1 MKLSLPLALLISFGS
16 LYGQSPDELLLKDFR
31 PRSIYNIQKTEI
43 KKAKYPAI
51 DMHSHAYAKTM
62 EEVRQWVKNMD
73 ETGIEKTIVMTGATG
88 DRFDSLYAVY
98 SQFGDRFEVWCG
110 FDYTGYQEE
119 GFGKAAVKEL
129 ERCFKVGATGVG
141 ELGDKGKGLWNS
153 YPTPAYG
160 MHIDDPRIQPLIRKC
175 GELGMPINVHV
186 AEPYWMYLPMNA
198 NNDGLMNAFEWQ
210 IDTTEEN
217 RLFHAELITTL
228 ENVVRDNPGTT
239 FIACH
244 IANCSHDLTIISA
257 LLDKYPNLHVDIGAR
272 FAEVAPVPKYASA
285 FLEKYSHRVLYGT
298 DMGFNQEMYRITFR
312 ILESGDEHFYEPEQ
326 FGYHWP
332 LNGFELSDQSLRN
345 IYQRNARA
353 ILDQ

>member
-1 MKLSLPLALLISFGS
+1 MKILVYCLLFFYASCAFGQDPAS
-16 LYGQSPDELLLKDFR
+16 LLLKDFK
-31 PRSIYNIQKTEI
+31 PVSIYNIPKSNIE
-43 KKAKYPAI
+43 KARYPVI
-51 DMHSHAYAKTM
+51 DMHSHAYAKSM
-62 EEVRQWVKNMD
+62 DEIRQWVKNMD
-73 ETGIEKTIVMTGATG
+73 EVGIEKTIVMTGATG
-88 DRFDSLYAVY
+88 ARFDSLYAVY

-119 GFGKAAVKEL
+119 GYGSAAVKEL

-153 YPTPAYG
+153 YPTKAYG
-160 MHIDDPRIQPLIRKC
+160 MHIDDPKLQPLIRKC

-186 AEPYWMYLPMNA
+186 AEPYWMYRPMDA
-198 NNDGLMNAFEWQ
+198 TNDGLMNAYEWQ
-210 IDTTEEN
+210 IDTTEQN

-239 FIACH
+239 IIACH

-257 LLDKYPNLHVDIGAR
+257 LLDKYPNLYVDIGAR
-272 FAEVAPVPKYASA
+272 FAEVAPVPKYSSA

-298 DMGFNQEMYRITFR
+298 DMGFDQKMYRITFR
-312 ILESGDEHFYEPEQ
+312 ILESGDEHFYEPDQ
-326 FGYHWP
+326 FGYHWA

-345 IYQRNARA
+345 IYYRNAST
-353 ILDQ
+353 ILK